1 MKVVGV
7 HHGLGCDQK
16 EMCKSLCCDQVPRC
30 TYASYVLFFNFDRI
44 FYIYTIIFC
53 TFIISI
59 MHYNYISL
67 PGLPAYIFHSALYHP
82 NKQSITTLDS
92 RLLIVG
98 IKDIHTSILNTS
110 SCHTITEEHK
120 IIDISTYLGI
130 FFTIQLNFYLKFFF
144 LVLKYQPFIVI
155 F

>member
-1 MKVVGV
+1 
-7 HHGLGCDQK
+7 
-16 EMCKSLCCDQVPRC
+16 MCKSLCCDQYHGVH
-30 TYASYVLFFNFDRI
+30 TNTYIYASYVLFFNFDRI
-44 FYIYTIIFC
+44 FYIY
-53 TFIISI
+53 
-59 MHYNYISL
+59 YNILYFYNFNNTSISL
-67 PGLPAYIFHSALYHP
+67 LHLSLCAVPP
-82 NKQSITTLDS
+82 KQTKYTTLDS

>member
-1 MKVVGV
+1 MIRKKCANLFVVISTTV
-7 HHGLGCDQK
+7 YI
-16 EMCKSLCCDQVPRC
+16 R

-44 FYIYTIIFC
+44 FYIY
-53 TFIISI
+53 
-59 MHYNYISL
+59 YNILYFYNFNNTSISL
-67 PGLPAYIFHSALYHP
+67 LHLSLCAVPPKQTKYH
-82 NKQSITTLDS
+82 S

-98 IKDIHTSILNTS
+98 IKDIHTYILNTS

>member
-16 EMCKSLCCDQVPRC
+16 EMLMCKSLCCDQFHGVHTPRM
-30 TYASYVLFFNFDRI
+30 SYFLTLIGFFI
-44 FYIYTIIFC
+44 YI
-53 TFIISI
+53 
-59 MHYNYISL
+59 HYNILYFYNFNNTSISL
-67 PGLPAYIFHSALYHP
+67 LHLSLCAVPPKQTKYH
-82 NKQSITTLDS
+82 S

-98 IKDIHTSILNTS
+98 IKDIHTYILNTS

-130 FFTIQLNFYLKFFF
+130 FFTIQLNFYLKYFF

>member
-1 MKVVGV
+1 
-7 HHGLGCDQK
+7 
-16 EMCKSLCCDQVPRC
+16 
-30 TYASYVLFFNFDRI
+30 
-44 FYIYTIIFC
+44 
-53 TFIISI
+53 
-59 MHYNYISL
+59 MHLIL
-67 PGLPAYIFHSALYHP
+67 PLSSSYIFHSALYHP
-82 NKQSITTLDS
+82 NKQRHKVRTTLDS

-98 IKDIHTSILNTS
+98 IKDIHTYILNTS

>member
-59 MHYNYISL
+59 MH
-67 PGLPAYIFHSALYHP
+67 LYKLTWLTSFTLRCTTQT
-82 NKQSITTLDS
+82 NKQSLESITTLDS

>member
-1 MKVVGV
+1 MLYK
-7 HHGLGCDQK
+7 LT
-16 EMCKSLCCDQVPRC
+16 SFTLRC
-30 TYASYVLFFNFDRI
+30 T
-44 FYIYTIIFC
+44 TQ
-53 TFIISI
+53 T
-59 MHYNYISL
+59 
-67 PGLPAYIFHSALYHP
+67 
-82 NKQSITTLDS
+82 NKQSLESITTLDS